1 MRKVIVAPTA
11 FKGTLDPVT
20 VARALAAGVAAVW
33 PEASVIELPLA
44 DGGNG
49 TLDSYLALH
58 GGRLETLQV
67 SGPRGERVR
76 ARLLRKESVAV
87 IESAE
92 ACGLHLVPPARRDP
106 IHASTRGVGELVLAA
121 AGGGAREVILGLGGS
136 ATVDG
141 GTGMARA
148 LGWRFL
154 DGQNLPLPEG
164 GGALRNLARIEPPTH
179 GPTATVQALC
189 DVDNPL
195 LGRLGAARV
204 YGPQKGAGRDDVK
217 ALEAG
222 LVRLAEVLE
231 SQHGL
236 HVADIPGAG
245 AAGGLGLGARAF
257 LEADLVAGAAW
268 MIERAGLVESLA
280 GADLVV
286 TGEGRFDLQS
296 GMGKV
301 TGRVV
306 EVARSA
312 SVPVLLVC
320 GRVAG
325 PVPPGV
331 LPLDGGGRELDPAD
345 LAELTASGCRAVGG
359 GDRL

>member
-11 FKGTLDPVT
+11 FKGTLGPSA
-20 VARALAAGVAAVW
+20 VARALSAGVTTVW

-49 TLDSYLALH
+49 TLESYRALR
-58 GGRLETLQV
+58 GGRLETLRV
-67 SGPRGERVR
+67 SGPLGARVS
-76 ARLLRKESVAV
+76 ARLLRTKSDAV

-92 ACGLHLVPPARRDP
+92 ACGLHLVPPGQRDP
-106 IHASTRGVGELVLAA
+106 LRASTFGVGELVLA
-121 AGGGAREVILGLGGS
+121 GARGGSFDVILGLGGS

-154 DGQNLPLPEG
+154 DARGRPLPEG
-164 GGALRNLARIEPPTH
+164 GGALRDLAHIEPPARELEA
-179 GPTATVQALC
+179 TALALC

-195 LGRLGAARV
+195 SGRLGAARV
-204 YGPQKGAGRDDVK
+204 YGPQKGAGSDEVE

-236 HVADIPGAG
+236 TPGDLPGAG
-245 AAGGLGLGARAF
+245 AAGGLGFGARAF
-257 LEADLVAGAAW
+257 LGADLVSGAVW

-280 GADLVV
+280 GAGLVI
-286 TGEGRFDLQS
+286 TGEGRYDLQS

-301 TGRVV
+301 TGRVM
-306 EVARSA
+306 EAARSA
-312 SVPVLLVC
+312 LLPVLLVC
-320 GRVAG
+320 GRIAG
-325 PVPPGV
+325 PIPPGV
-331 LPLDGGGRELDPAD
+331 LPVDGGGRQLTAND
-345 LAELTASGCRAVGG
+345 LALLTGSGCRAIAGE
-359 GDRL
+359 DRL